1 MMTCVPKINRAY
13 WTCLILASIFG
24 ANAGDFVADVL
35 RLGHLSG
42 IPYLAASLAAVFVI
56 EWISPQPTALYF
68 WIVIIIIR
76 ASATNIG
83 DVFHDLKIG
92 FAYSVPLMT
101 VALISAVAIWRAVKP
116 SDASRDTIPVNA
128 FYWVTMFVA
137 GVLGTVGG
145 DAMSY
150 GVRLGNMGATIALGV
165 PLALTLW
172 IGRKGMLTQLYYY
185 WFTVGLIRSAGTSA
199 GDWLAHGPLGLTWA
213 TVVSGV
219 VFFALVLLTYT
230 VESDNTRLGS
240 IRTCARRW
248 PPI

>member
-1 MMTCVPKINRAY
+1 MKCVPKINRAY

-35 RLGHLSG
+35 HLAHLSG
-42 IPYLAASLAAVFVI
+42 IPFLSAFLATVFII
-56 EWISPQPTALYF
+56 EWISPRPSALYF
-68 WIVIIIIR
+68 WIAIIIIR

-92 FAYSVPLMT
+92 FGYSVPLMT
-101 VALISAVAIWRAVKP
+101 VALIAAVAIWRAAKP
-116 SDASRDTIPVNA
+116 SDAFRDTIPVNA
-128 FYWVTMFVA
+128 FYWFTMFVA

-150 GVRLGNMGATIALGV
+150 GVRLGNMTATIALGV

-172 IGRKGMLTQLYYY
+172 FGRNGLLTHFYYY
-185 WFTVGLIRSAGTSA
+185 WFTVALIRSAGTSA

-213 TVVSGV
+213 TAVSGT
-219 VFFALVLLTYT
+219 VFFAVVLLTYT
-230 VESDNTRLGS
+230 VAKDNTRPGLYAK
-240 IRTCARRW
+240 T
-248 PPI
+248 